1 MQKAFTSQPW
11 AWHLTKDAVWKW
23 VIYSHMCNMHAICVC
38 VFWSIFKHPKSPF
51 FWGTRTESTA
61 WDPPQGV
68 ATFHSPSCNPKSTKP
83 ASVAIWVANRNPKKL
98 QTDESK
104 ERHVYHC
111 SSCFLNFVKRKRKI
125 ARQHCSPTRRIYAL
139 TNLIEKEKGNLEIQ
153 LEHTGC
159 TLRTRI
165 SWITRRRLTRKSEK
179 KKTDSKE
186 CQTSGKPLN

>member
-1 MQKAFTSQPW
+1 MCLCVLKHFQAPQITVFLG
-11 AWHLTKDAVWKW
+11 HLA
-23 VIYSHMCNMHAICVC
+23 
-38 VFWSIFKHPKSPF
+38 
-51 FWGTRTESTA
+51 A

-68 ATFHSPSCNPKSTKP
+68 ATCHSPSCNPKSTKP

-111 SSCFLNFVKRKRKI
+111 LSCFLNFVKRKRKI